1 MKKFDITINTRF
13 DNYHVEDADRVMQRD
28 GTIVIIKEN
37 KTLYF
42 NLDKIEYYSIEEKEK
57 ERE

>member
-1 MKKFDITINTRF
+1 MKKFDITIMTRF
-13 DNYHVEDADRVMQRD
+13 DNYHVEDADQVMQRD
-28 GTIVIIKEN
+28 GMIVIIKEN

-42 NLDKIEYYSIEEKEK
+42 NWDKIEYYSVEEK